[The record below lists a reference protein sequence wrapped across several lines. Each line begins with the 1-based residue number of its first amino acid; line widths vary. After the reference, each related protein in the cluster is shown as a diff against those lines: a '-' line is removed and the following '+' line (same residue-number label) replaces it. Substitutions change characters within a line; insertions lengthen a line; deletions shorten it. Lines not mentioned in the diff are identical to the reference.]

1 MKLVLDNVDLK
12 HRDLL
17 MEMAKALKFKVKEVE
32 LTEKEEDQ
40 ALLLAMEEG
49 KKEGRASR
57 EEQDNFETW
66 LKAI

>member
-1 MKLVLDNVDLK
+1 MKLVLENVNLK

-17 MEMAKALKFKVKEVE
+17 MEMAKALKFKVSEMT

-49 KKEGRASR
+49 KKSGKASA
-57 EEQDNFETW
+57 EEQESFETW
-66 LKAI
+66 LKSI